1 MKMIRGQIF
10 LTTGEVALNFGVTAR
25 TILRWTSSD
34 HGDGPQLNPVKGPNN
49 RLYFRKEEIDEMLDH
64 YFGQA
69 NETSTPE
76 LVPAA
81 VQPPRR
87 HTSSRPASHNLAAAR

>member
-34 HGDGPQLNPVKGPNN
+34 RGDGPQLNPVKGPNN
-49 RLYFRKEEIDEMLDH
+49 RLYFRKDEIDKMLDH

-69 NETSTPE
+69 NQTPE
-76 LVPAA
+76 LVAA

-87 HTSSRPASHNLAAAR
+87 QTSSRNLTATR

>member
-34 HGDGPQLNPVKGPNN
+34 HGDGPRLNPVKGPNN
-49 RLYFRKEEIDEMLDH
+49 RLYFRKDEIDKMLDH

-69 NETSTPE
+69 NQTSTPE
-76 LVPAA
+76 LVAA
-81 VQPPRR
+81 VQAPRR
-87 HTSSRPASHNLAAAR
+87 HTSTRNLAAAR

>member
-34 HGDGPQLNPVKGPNN
+34 EGHGPKLNPVKGPNN
-49 RLYFRKEEIDEMLDH
+49 RLYFRKEEIDKMLDH
-64 YFGQA
+64 YFG
-69 NETSTPE
+69 ETNRDSTE
-76 LVPAA
+76 DLVSSP
-81 VQPPRR
+81 VQMPRR
-87 HTSSRPASHNLAAAR
+87 HSSGRAASHP